1 LPVSSIMHAH
11 VGFAPHAAGNGWH
24 DVFTERMP

>member
-1 LPVSSIMHAH
+1 MHAH